1 MTSTTTTELR
11 IGVLGGTFDPPHL
24 GHLRLAQAC
33 IEQLLL
39 DTVLFIPANKNPLK
53 QRHESSPR
61 DRLRMTQL
69 LIDGH
74 EKMAVSDIEI
84 TRAGHSF
91 AVDTMEELQ
100 AVQPAQ
106 YWFIMG
112 ADAALEISNWKNPQR
127 LAKLCR
133 FAVALRGTT
142 LKEEVILAAPDGL
155 ESNFDFIDF
164 LDPNSSTRV
173 RDNMA
178 RSGHSPLIPPAIES
192 YAREHKLY
200 E

>member
-24 GHLRLAQAC
+24 GHLRLALAC
-33 IEQLLL
+33 IEQLELDRVLL
-39 DTVLFIPANKNPLK
+39 VPANKNPLK
-53 QRHESSPR
+53 QRHESSTR
-61 DRLRMTQL
+61 HRLRMTQI
-69 LIDGH
+69 LIDGQ
-74 EKMAVSDIEI
+74 EKLATSDIEI
-84 TRAGHSF
+84 TRTGPSF

-112 ADAALEISNWKNPQR
+112 SDAALDLSEWKNPHR

-133 FAVALRGTT
+133 FAIALRGDVS
-142 LKEEVILAAPDGL
+142 KELVILSAPDGL
-155 ESNFDFIDF
+155 ASNYDFVDF
-164 LDPNSSTRV
+164 NDTTSSTKV
-173 RDNMA
+173 RDQMA
-178 RSGHSPLIPPAIES
+178 RNGHSPLIPAEIES
-192 YAREHKLY
+192 YARENKLY